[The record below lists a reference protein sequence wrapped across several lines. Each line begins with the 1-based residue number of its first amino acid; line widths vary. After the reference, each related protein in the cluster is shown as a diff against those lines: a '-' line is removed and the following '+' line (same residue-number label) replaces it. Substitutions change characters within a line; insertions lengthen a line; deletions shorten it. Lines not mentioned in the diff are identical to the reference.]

1 MSLWANSFLSVQKLI
16 PCAALAYQSGVV
28 SQCVGSLCAVLVG
41 VLDDVLPSVQSK
53 IRFWMRN
60 KPDAWNMPTQN
71 GKQTA

>member
-1 MSLWANSFLSVQKLI
+1 MQNLI
-16 PCAALAYQSGVV
+16 PHVARGLSIGVV